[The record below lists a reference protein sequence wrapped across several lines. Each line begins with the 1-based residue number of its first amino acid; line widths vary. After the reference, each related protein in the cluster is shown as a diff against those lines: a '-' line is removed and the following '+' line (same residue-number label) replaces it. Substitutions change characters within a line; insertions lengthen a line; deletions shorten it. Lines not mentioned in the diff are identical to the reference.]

1 MPELVSSRELDVVV
15 DHRLFG
21 LIDEEGQDG
30 ERPASPRSVGSFVS
44 ANATMLYIG
53 SGEDISNARLRLEA
67 WDGPAPVDT
76 GDWPSTAELSL
87 DLPSGRFLVD
97 EIAAG
102 GKSDVFRLPQAGKWR
117 ARVGWRENTRA
128 PDGGFTRPGGWALV
142 QFWPDMG

>member
-1 MPELVSSRELDVVV
+1 MPELVSCRELDVVV

-21 LIDEEGQDG
+21 LVDEEGQNG

-53 SGEDISNARLRLEA
+53 SELDISNARLRLET
-67 WDGPAPVDT
+67 WDGPAPAESS
-76 GDWPSTAELSL
+76 DWPSSEELSL

-102 GKSDVFRLPQAGKWR
+102 GQPDVFRLPRAGRWR
-117 ARVGWRENTRA
+117 ARVGWRENTPG
-128 PDGGFTRPGGWALV
+128 PDGGFAQPGAWALI
-142 QFWPDMG
+142 QFWPDRS